1 MLLRLF
7 GETHSANAQ
16 IYFSML
22 LFEGF
27 VKKHPAGHSTLMTRE
42 SKSSGRQLNRHVQEE
57 CAMQRKKTIALL
69 CGATVCV
76 LWMSGLPA
84 LRCATQVTSS
94 TANQTDTTPPKPKKP
109 RKSTTV
115 APDAEPTAMKA
126 KPPAPVKNA
135 SAEDIQSAKSAG
147 KVWVN
152 TESGVYHKS
161 GKWFGTTKQGKFM
174 TEQDAIKAGFR
185 ASKNEK

>member
-1 MLLRLF
+1 
-7 GETHSANAQ
+7 
-16 IYFSML
+16 
-22 LFEGF
+22 
-27 VKKHPAGHSTLMTRE
+27 
-42 SKSSGRQLNRHVQEE
+42 
-57 CAMQRKKTIALL
+57 MQRKKTTALL
-69 CGATVCV
+69 CGVTAYV

-84 LRCATQVTSS
+84 LRCATQATTGAAS
-94 TANQTDTTPPKPKKP
+94 QTDTTPKPKKP

-115 APDAEPTAMKA
+115 APDAEPTVTKA

-152 TESGVYHKS
+152 TESGVYHKG
-161 GKWFGTTKQGKFM
+161 GKWFGATKQGKFM
-174 TEQDAIKAGFR
+174 TEPDAIKAGYR